1 MPSHASRS
9 SLPYNPEITQ
19 NITQEEPKAN
29 PNITPLTITITSTI
43 TSTNKKE
50 NTKKDNT
57 SPADKKI
64 SAGKVEAVGA
74 ETWEAYREA
83 YNRRYKVDPVRNHK
97 VNSMIKEFTEKTLG
111 PVEAPQVAAFYLT
124 CSQPIYINSRH
135 SINLLIRDATGLRT
149 QWATGV
155 KATRTEARGEEK
167 KENITEQLK
176 RRQANKVPID
186 ITPNNEAIEYEER
199 I

>member
-1 MPSHASRS
+1 
-9 SLPYNPEITQ
+9 
-19 NITQEEPKAN
+19 
-29 PNITPLTITITSTI
+29 
-43 TSTNKKE
+43 
-50 NTKKDNT
+50 
-57 SPADKKI
+57 
-64 SAGKVEAVGA
+64 VGA